1 MGNRKMELTIDLQDG
16 SKLQPL
22 FVLLNAFTLNQ
33 GVRMT
38 VKHPQG
44 GVFSFPVSEEERAA
58 AWMDLQEIVRRNKL
72 RPGEAQMSAED
83 EEAFILREIK
93 AARLEERA

>member
-1 MGNRKMELTIDLQDG
+1 
-16 SKLQPL
+16 
-22 FVLLNAFTLNQ
+22 
-33 GVRMT
+33 MT

-72 RPGEAQMSAED
+72 RPGEAEMSAED